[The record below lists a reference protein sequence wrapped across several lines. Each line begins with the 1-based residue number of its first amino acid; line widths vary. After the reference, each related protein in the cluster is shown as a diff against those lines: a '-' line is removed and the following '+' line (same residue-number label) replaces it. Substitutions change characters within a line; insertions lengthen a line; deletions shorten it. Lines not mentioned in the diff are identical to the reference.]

1 MTLDDIMRA
10 APVIPVM
17 MIDEIDQAVPLARAL
32 VKGGLRVLEI
42 TLRTPIALDAIR
54 AIIAEVDD
62 AIVGA
67 GTVLTPQQLEHV
79 AALRC
84 KFAVSP
90 GFTTSLLDAAI
101 TSPCPLLPGTS
112 TASEV
117 MQLLD
122 RGHDRMK
129 FFPAEA
135 AGGTAMLKSLASPLP
150 AAKFCPTGGIGP
162 DNAAGYLALP
172 NVLCVGGSWVV
183 PKDAIAQGDWD
194 KITMLATDAFKLTKT
209 R

>member
-54 AIIAEVDD
+54 AIIADVDD

-90 GFTTSLLDAAI
+90 GFTTSLLDAAT

-194 KITMLATDAFKLTKT
+194 KITMLATDAFELTKT

>member
-1 MTLDDIMRA
+1 MNTDQIMRA

-17 MIDEIDQAVPLARAL
+17 MIDKLDHAVPLARAL
-32 VKGGLRVLEI
+32 VEGGLNVLEI
-42 TLRTPIALDAIR
+42 TLRTPVALDAIR
-54 AIIAEVDD
+54 AIVAEVEG

-67 GTVLTPQQLEHV
+67 GTILTPQQLDHV

-90 GFTTSLLDAAI
+90 GFTPALLDAAR
-101 TSPCPLLPGTS
+101 TCPCPLLPGAAS
-112 TASEV
+112 ASEV

-122 RGHDRMK
+122 HGYDRLK

-135 AGGTAMLKSLASPLP
+135 AGGTPFLKSLASPLP
-150 AAKFCPTGGIGP
+150 DAKFCPTGGVTP
-162 DNAAGYLALP
+162 DNAKSYLGLP

-183 PKDAIAQGDWD
+183 PKDAIEAEDWAR
-194 KITMLATDAFKLTKT
+194 ITDLASAAARLS
-209 R
+209 

>member
-54 AIIAEVDD
+54 AIIADVDD

-67 GTVLTPQQLEHV
+67 GTILTPQQLEHV

-90 GFTTSLLDAAI
+90 GFTTSLLDAAT

-162 DNAAGYLALP
+162 NNAAGYLALP

-194 KITMLATDAFKLTKT
+194 KITMLATDAFQLTKT

>member
-10 APVIPVM
+10 TPVIPVM

-54 AIIAEVDD
+54 AIIADVDD

-90 GFTTSLLDAAI
+90 GFTTSLLDAAT

-194 KITMLATDAFKLTKT
+194 KITMLATDAFELTKT